1 LPENGVRLFLVP
13 AAYMSILQESLMR
26 LFKTGLVAVALT
38 FGPSAFAQ
46 KKWDMATAFVPNN
59 FHVVNL
65 AEFATDVEKG
75 TQGQL
80 RIALHA
86 NSSLFKGSEIK
97 RAVQGGQIQAGEIL
111 MTAYENESPV
121 LGVDGVPFLATSYA
135 DARKLYDA
143 QKPVLKTYLEK
154 QGLVLLYCVPWP
166 AAGIYSKRPVAS
178 IADMRG
184 IKWRAYSPAT
194 TRMGEL
200 MQAKP
205 VTVQP
210 AELSQ
215 ALTTGVVE
223 AFMTSTQTGVDSR
236 AYEQVTYFYDLQA
249 SLSKNA
255 VFVNAKAFQALD
267 AAQQAAVLKAAA
279 AAEERGWRLSDDWN
293 EASKK
298 TLREK
303 GMTVSEPSPALRADV
318 QRLGQQLLQDWQ
330 KKAGPEGDAIVAQY
344 QKLRASNSQ
353 AVQK

>member
-1 LPENGVRLFLVP
+1 MHFL
-13 AAYMSILQESLMR
+13 
-26 LFKTGLVAVALT
+26 KTGLVLAALALS
-38 FGPSAFAQ
+38 PAAFAQ
-46 KKWDMATAFVPNN
+46 KKWDLASAFVTSN
-59 FHVVNL
+59 FHVANL
-65 AEFATDVEKG
+65 AEFAADVEKG

-80 RIALHA
+80 RITLHT

-111 MTAYENESPV
+111 MTAYENESAV

-135 DARKLYDA
+135 DARKLYEV
-143 QKPVLKTYLEK
+143 QKPVLQAYLEK
-154 QGLVLLYCVPWP
+154 QDMVLLYCVPWP
-166 AAGIYSKRPVAS
+166 ASGIYSKRAVDS

-200 MQAKP
+200 MQAQP

-236 AYEQVTYFYDLQA
+236 AYEQVKYFYDLQA
-249 SLSKNA
+249 GLPKNA
-255 VFVNAKAFQALD
+255 VFVNAKAFQALGTEQQQVVMK
-267 AAQQAAVLKAAA
+267 AAQ
-279 AAEERGWRLSDDWN
+279 AAEERGWRLSNEWN

-303 GMTVSEPSPALRADV
+303 GMTVSEPSPTLRADV
-318 QRLGQQLLQDWQ
+318 QRMGQLLLQDWQ
-330 KKAGPEGDAIVAQY
+330 KKAGSEAAAIVTQY
-344 QKLRASNSQ
+344 QQLRANDGQ
-353 AVQK
+353 AVRK